1 MKDNLEACLSWKL
14 WKDLGNWHSAL
25 RKKACVFV
33 SQHYHIAKGLLGDH
47 GVFLRHGIDE
57 EEHTNNLAHP
67 VLSSLII
74 NFFYT
79 GSLSVGQLF
88 PEVFGEEVLRVA
100 IAIAATVLKVGLDKM
115 ASSQVYLE
123 MLGLMN
129 KCDTSVIHA
138 KKMKSLQC
146 EWEIVGSNGTKD
158 NDIAMVVT
166 ASFDVDLD

>member
-25 RKKACVFV
+25 RKKACVF
-33 SQHYHIAKGLLGDH
+33 
-47 GVFLRHGIDE
+47 
-57 EEHTNNLAHP
+57 EHTNNLAHP

-146 EWEIVGSNGTKD
+146 EWKIVGSNGTKD